1 MIVYNNVPSSLLITY
16 NPYFE
21 HCNNECIYSI
31 QLIFYL
37 NGESQPRRFNTLVDN
52 DCMEV
57 TAAIV
62 SQLRNVLPSAPKEY
76 VCPSVRLS
84 LY

>member
-1 MIVYNNVPSSLLITY
+1 MLI
-16 NPYFE
+16 
-21 HCNNECIYSI
+21 
-31 QLIFYL
+31 
-37 NGESQPRRFNTLVDN
+37 DD

-76 VCPSVRLS
+76 VCLSVCL
-84 LY
+84 LCHPEGYNMIIL

>member
-1 MIVYNNVPSSLLITY
+1 MIVD
-16 NPYFE
+16 
-21 HCNNECIYSI
+21 H
-31 QLIFYL
+31 
-37 NGESQPRRFNTLVDN
+37 

-76 VCPSVRLS
+76 VCLSVCLS
-84 LY
+84 FYHGDFFAKFNVHQQY

>member
-1 MIVYNNVPSSLLITY
+1 MIVD
-16 NPYFE
+16 
-21 HCNNECIYSI
+21 H
-31 QLIFYL
+31 
-37 NGESQPRRFNTLVDN
+37 

-76 VCPSVRLS
+76 VCLSVCHFTMVILPNLMYTNS
-84 LY
+84 TNIKSS

>member
-1 MIVYNNVPSSLLITY
+1 M
-16 NPYFE
+16 
-21 HCNNECIYSI
+21 
-31 QLIFYL
+31 IFYL
-37 NGESQPRRFNTLVDN
+37 NGDNQPRRFNMIVDH

-76 VCPSVRLS
+76 VYLSVCLFVILS
-84 LY
+84 

>member
-1 MIVYNNVPSSLLITY
+1 M
-16 NPYFE
+16 
-21 HCNNECIYSI
+21 

-37 NGESQPRRFNTLVDN
+37 NGESQPKKFNMIVDN

-57 TAAIV
+57 TAAII

-76 VCPSVRLS
+76 VCPETVHLCMCLCVHLSVCVCVSVCLCVIIPLQS

>member
-1 MIVYNNVPSSLLITY
+1 MIVD
-16 NPYFE
+16 
-21 HCNNECIYSI
+21 H
-31 QLIFYL
+31 
-37 NGESQPRRFNTLVDN
+37 

-76 VCPSVRLS
+76 VCLSVCLS
-84 LY
+84 VCHFTMVIFLPNLMYTNSTNIKSS